1 MTRAGSAL
9 WRAAALSII
18 TAGVLAAPASA
29 QGVRDQLRIPLPP
42 SFDVPARGSFAAPAI
57 AIGVP
62 TGFGADFGDVFVGVG
77 YQSRTRF
84 SEDADGGAV
93 IGLGLGDAR
102 RYVGLEVAASQFG
115 TFRSCCRGGLSFKL
129 HRMLPGATGIAV
141 GWENAVG
148 WGHLSGDEDSP
159 FTDAGSS
166 VYGVVS
172 KIFFLQEDPAI
183 PFSSVAATVGA
194 GNGRFRAE
202 DDILGD
208 RESVNVFGSLA
219 VRVVEPASVI
229 ASWTGQDLNA
239 GVSLVPLRRFPLVI
253 TAGAADLTTEPRA
266 IVGVGFGI
274 SYPY

>member
-9 WRAAALSII
+9 WRAAALFLT

-148 WGHLSGDEDSP
+148 WGHLRGEDDGP

-172 KIFFLQEDPAI
+172 KVFFLQDDPAI
-183 PFSSVAATVGA
+183 PFSSVAATVGV
-194 GNGRFRAE
+194 GNGRFRTE
-202 DDILGD
+202 DNILED
-208 RESVNVFGSLA
+208 RESANVFGSLA

-266 IVGVGFGI
+266 IIGVGFGI

>member
-1 MTRAGSAL
+1 MTRAGSAP
-9 WRAAALSII
+9 WRAAALSLF
-18 TAGVLAAPASA
+18 TAGVLTAPAAA

-62 TGFGADFGDVFVGVG
+62 TGFGADFGDIFVGVG
-77 YQSRTRF
+77 FQSRSRF
-84 SEDADGGAV
+84 SDRADGGAV
-93 IGLGLGDAR
+93 VGLGLGDAR
-102 RYVGLEVAASQFG
+102 RYVGLEVALTQYG
-115 TFRSCCRGGLSFKL
+115 TFNSCCRGGLSLKL
-129 HRMLPGATGIAV
+129 HRMLPGATGVAV
-141 GWENAVG
+141 GWENATG
-148 WGHLSGDEDSP
+148 WGSLDEDGDGP

-183 PFSSVAATVGA
+183 PFSSVAATVGV
-194 GNGRFRAE
+194 GNGRFRTE
-202 DDILGD
+202 DDILDD
-208 RESVNVFGSLA
+208 REAVNVFGSLA
-219 VRVVEPASVI
+219 VRVIEPASVI

-239 GVSLVPLRRFPLVI
+239 GVSVVPVRRFPLVL

-266 IVGVGFGI
+266 IFGIGIGI